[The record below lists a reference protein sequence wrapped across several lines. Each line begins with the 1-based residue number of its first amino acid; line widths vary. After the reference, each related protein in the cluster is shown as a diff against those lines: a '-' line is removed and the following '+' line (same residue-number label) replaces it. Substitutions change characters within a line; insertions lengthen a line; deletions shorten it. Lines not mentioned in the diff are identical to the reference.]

1 MVILS
6 MMRFHMCGA
15 VPQELILLS
24 LTVNG
29 SAVLITTN
37 LRDTLRA
44 LRNKGVLTLLWIDAL
59 CINQKDKK
67 ERVTQVKMMAD
78 LYKNAANVST
88 WLGDANE
95 IEVWDNLTEFLQDFT
110 TLVDEDSLLYQ
121 PFYRTHGAM
130 DSISFDDGIN
140 EMMGGDWFT
149 RIWVVQEA
157 ASAQQTTLHFGP
169 WSCNWK
175 AGDQTVRLLRRLKF
189 ISICPF
195 WEIIK
200 HSTSAG
206 SSRIRYSASKWY
218 ASLITLLELSVLQ
231 TMGGRTPPDIRD
243 LLYDTRGRTPQ
254 IPEIRFMA

>member
-1 MVILS
+1 MPPLITTSLDGNLKYDALS
-6 MMRFHMCGA
+6 YVWGGA
-15 VPQELILLS
+15 AGAHSPFI
-24 LTVNG
+24 TVNG

-37 LRDTLRA
+37 LRDTLCA

-67 ERVTQVKMMAD
+67 ERVTQVKMMAN

-95 IEVWDNLTEFLQDFT
+95 IEVWDNLTQFLQDFT
-110 TLVDEDSLLYQ
+110 ALVDEDSLLYQ

-157 ASAQQTTLHFGP
+157 ALHSKQPYISALGLATGKLETRLYG
-169 WSCNWK
+169 SCGASSSSPSAHYGRSSNIPR
-175 AGDQTVRLLRRLKF
+175 APDLR
-189 ISICPF
+189 ISVTA
-195 WEIIK
+195 
-200 HSTSAG
+200 HRSGTHH
-206 SSRIRYSASKWY
+206 
-218 ASLITLLELSVLQ
+218 
-231 TMGGRTPPDIRD
+231 
-243 LLYDTRGRTPQ
+243 
-254 IPEIRFMA
+254 